1 MNTTELIDYIGNNW
15 NTTSKEKG
23 DAFLELAVKNKDNLE
38 LFKTYIFQ
46 AIYQYEQES
55 MIPEKK

>member
-1 MNTTELIDYIGNNW
+1 MNTAELIDYIGNNW

-38 LFKTYIFQ
+38 LFKTYIFH
-46 AIYQYEQES
+46 AIYQYELEAKT
-55 MIPEKK
+55 PE

>member
-15 NTTSKEKG
+15 NTTAKEKG
-23 DAFLELAVKNKDNLE
+23 DAFLELAIKNKDNLE
-38 LFKTYIFQ
+38 LVKTYIFH

-55 MIPEKK
+55 IIPEKH